1 MKTEKDPVSLL
12 TRALSVQL
20 SEDEVPKMAELINA
34 ALQSENVYTEQIPLS
49 GEEKQDLLR
58 IAFEE
63 RILIP
68 VRSLQSGSWEDRV
81 LRFAPE
87 EMFFMPHVARLLFEN
102 ASETGF
108 LDAETAVRR
117 ALSHHPGNHVEDSVK
132 FLKEIGP
139 HTKSCMA
146 EGGLMAAV
154 ARGAKITSDVH
165 DIVDTCVVAGI
176 MSPCTRGSSM
186 QGLAWYEFH
195 PCLYWDQKF
204 Q

>member
-1 MKTEKDPVSLL
+1 MKTEKDPVSQLSG
-12 TRALSVQL
+12 ALSVQL
-20 SEDEVPKMAELINA
+20 PEDEARLMAKLIHA
-34 ALQSENVYTEQIPLS
+34 ALQAENVYTEQIPMS
-49 GEEKQDLLR
+49 EEEKHELLR
-58 IAFEE
+58 MAFEE

-68 VRSLQSGSWEDRV
+68 VRSSQTGSWENRV

-87 EMFFMPHVARLLFEN
+87 EMFFMPYVARLLFEN
-102 ASETGF
+102 AGKTGF
-108 LDAETAVRR
+108 LDAETAIRQ
-117 ALSHHPGNHVEDSVK
+117 ALSHQPDNHVEESVK
-132 FLKEIGP
+132 FLKEMRP

-154 ARGAKITSDVH
+154 ARGAKITADVH

-176 MSPCTRGSSM
+176 MNPCTRGSSM

>member
-1 MKTEKDPVSLL
+1 METGKGPVN
-12 TRALSVQL
+12 RIAAALSMQL
-20 SEDEVPKMAELINA
+20 SEDDAQNMAILINS

-49 GEEKQDLLR
+49 DEEKHDCLR
-58 IAFEE
+58 MAFEE

-68 VRSLQSGSWEDRV
+68 VRSVQTGSWEDRV

-87 EMFFMPHVARLLFEN
+87 EMFFMPPVARILFEN
-102 ASETGF
+102 AGKTGA
-108 LDAETAVRR
+108 LDSETAVRQV
-117 ALSHHPGNHVEDSVK
+117 LSHHPEGHIEESLR
-132 FLKEIGP
+132 FIREMRP

-146 EGGLMAAV
+146 EGGLMSAV
-154 ARGAKITSDVH
+154 AKGAKISADVH

-176 MSPCTRGSSM
+176 MSPCTRGSTM

-195 PCLYWDQKF
+195 PCLYWDHRF

>member
-1 MKTEKDPVSLL
+1 MKTDKDPLSRL
-12 TRALSVQL
+12 TAALSVQF
-20 SEDEVPKMAELINA
+20 SPDDAEKMAKLISA
-34 ALQSENVYTEQIPLS
+34 ALRSENIYTEEIPLS
-49 GEEKQDLLR
+49 DEDMHDFLLM
-58 IAFEE
+58 AFEE

-68 VRSLQSGSWEDRV
+68 VRSRQSGSWEDRV

-87 EMFFMPHVARLLFEN
+87 EMFFMPHVVRILFEN
-102 ASETGF
+102 AGKNGA
-108 LDAETAVRR
+108 LDAETAVRQV
-117 ALSHHPGNHVEDSVK
+117 LSHHTENYVEDSVR
-132 FLKEIGP
+132 FLKEMRP

-146 EGGLMAAV
+146 EGGLMSAV
-154 ARGAKITSDVH
+154 AQGAGISSDVH

-176 MSPCTRGSSM
+176 MNPCTRGSTI